1 MTKKYNPA
9 NRKANAKWYATPVNA
24 GKISAFQLNRQIVI
38 SSKQNKKEVKR
49 TIDATVEE
57 ITKLLTDDYSVC
69 LGTLGTFRV
78 SFSSEGVEKS
88 EEFQP
93 EMINNIKVIF
103 KPAVEL
109 LEKLK
114 EKVKTK
120 DFSSQP
126 IKIK

>member
-1 MTKKYNPA
+1 MRSKLDKDIVKKVVDITA
-9 NRKANAKWYATPVNA
+9 D
-24 GKISAFQLNRQIVI
+24 
-38 SSKQNKKEVKR
+38 EVSR
-49 TIDATVEE
+49 
-57 ITKLLTDDYSVC
+57 LLTEGFSV
-69 LGTLGTFRV
+69 TFDALGTFRV
-78 SFSSEGVEKS
+78 SFSSEGTEKK
-88 EEFQP
+88 EDFQP